1 MCISFIIS
9 LFLAVWCC
17 FKKQK
22 KKGVYLF
29 FFPLLHFSLSFPS
42 WPIFGFSCHTYSSLS
57 LLWMFLH
64 GLVFI
69 LLCFLNSCRPCEH
82 LNLAILVNWIVY
94 RHSAL
99 WLESPICRLDAFSL
113 CLHVPT
119 RVKQHFETV
128 TGSQQSVWDDWTV
141 TGPHNDGFKTAAR
154 NSPSG
159 RLRHVRQTQVKYWKH
174 VKRRKLEC
182 SSGKK
187 VGRLALTPKKELW
200 GNFERSI
207 WIVNKNPTYP
217 HSPSNFP
224 LTSRIYTA
232 LQNVYLPWTDDHTE
246 TWVCMC
252 VCVPARECVCAV
264 VLPWLVN

>member
-1 MCISFIIS
+1 
-9 LFLAVWCC
+9 
-17 FKKQK
+17 
-22 KKGVYLF
+22 
-29 FFPLLHFSLSFPS
+29 
-42 WPIFGFSCHTYSSLS
+42 
-57 LLWMFLH
+57 MFLH

-94 RHSAL
+94 SHSAL

-159 RLRHVRQTQVKYWKH
+159 RFRHVRQTRVKYWKH
-174 VKRRKLEC
+174 VKRRKLKC

-187 VGRLALTPKKELW
+187 VGRLALTPKR
-200 GNFERSI
+200 NFEAILNVAFELSTKSQHTLTAHRIFPWPRVYTLHCRMSI
-207 WIVNKNPTYP
+207 Y
-217 HSPSNFP
+217 HG
-224 LTSRIYTA
+224 LTTT
-232 LQNVYLPWTDDHTE
+232 QKPECV
-246 TWVCMC
+246 C
-252 VCVPARECVCAV
+252 VCVPACECVCAV